1 MVMEMKTGATDAL
14 DVKITE
20 PADEGQEVKV
30 EPRVISGVWAV
41 YLVSSTSKL
50 RHYENHINFVYRACC
65 IYSISRVDERMS
77 E

>member
-1 MVMEMKTGATDAL
+1 MVIELKTGATDAL

-41 YLVSSTSKL
+41 YLVSSTRL
-50 RHYENHINFVYRACC
+50 
-65 IYSISRVDERMS
+65 
-77 E
+77 